1 MAPVP
6 GYHELEAE
14 REGEGVAAWLAAA
27 AGRESRPFFPLSLSF
42 FLLSSCSLGELV
54 RDQREGRSCWIMKLG
69 KPSPAGEPMTR
80 KRRKDERKEGPV
92 RGSRPAGGK
101 VCHRALSRVKVLLR

>member
-1 MAPVP
+1 
-6 GYHELEAE
+6 
-14 REGEGVAAWLAAA
+14 
-27 AGRESRPFFPLSLSF
+27 
-42 FLLSSCSLGELV
+42 
-54 RDQREGRSCWIMKLG
+54 MKLG

-101 VCHRALSRVKVLLR
+101 VCHSSFSRKSFTALRDFYRSLYQPGRLGMSSKEEGCTSVCVCVGVRVSVCAYPAHNTCTHVYMNYMQISLGCI

>member
-42 FLLSSCSLGELV
+42 FLFV
-54 RDQREGRSCWIMKLG
+54 
-69 KPSPAGEPMTR
+69 
-80 KRRKDERKEGPV
+80 
-92 RGSRPAGGK
+92 
-101 VCHRALSRVKVLLR
+101 